1 MSKTGI
7 LSFYNLK
14 KLKGQYF
21 SFGIILML
29 TAIILNISLVL
40 YFQMDNAYNETF
52 DKYNTADINF
62 CISEMQDDN
71 YDGDLKKVINEISGV
86 EEVEKHEAVYFS
98 GVVKDFN
105 GTDFTMNT
113 VFYNIEKDKNMN
125 QYEIIEKSDCS
136 DNNIYLPLYMSRM
149 GGFNPDENITYAIT
163 DNNTDNGEKKEKDYK
178 FKVAGI
184 IEEMQYGNYGVG
196 FMDAYLTDEAYKKFA
211 DKNEYSVV
219 SEYSIK
225 VSSNASISELK
236 NKISEVLDDEELN
249 MLFICDRETGKQSR
263 TMVCNLTIMIMLA
276 FSVIILLVSTF
287 LCKFRVQ
294 NTIDEEVT
302 NMGVLKAIGYTGNMI
317 ISSQIQP
324 YLLTGII
331 SSVVGSLISYL
342 VLPVISEMLAV
353 QSGFSFN
360 PDFHL
365 VSMLITVVFINLV
378 VFIFTFIASH
388 KIKKIQPINAIRKIL
403 TPKKRD
409 INHIP
414 LDTTPGSIK
423 VNLILKQTASSTRQN
438 ILLFFVSFVIMILL
452 VFAGGLFYNVNIKSD
467 NFSKALSEEN
477 PEVIINVESNKH
489 DDIVNILEDDSQ
501 VKKILE
507 YSILNV
513 KYADGNMTALV
524 CEDFSQVTNNICY
537 EGKNPEK
544 SDEIAIGNSVGE
556 NYKIGDKIKIT
567 VENKSFEYTITGF
580 VQSVNNNGVLCEL
593 TQDGY
598 SKLVEDAEFN
608 TLNIYLNS
616 DADVQ
621 KFVDNYEKEY
631 DDNIK
636 SILNYYNVSNTLRN
650 TYSTIITIVV
660 VAVLLLTILIVLLI
674 MYVIIKSLIVRRK
687 QEFGIYK
694 AIGYTS
700 TQLIWQ
706 VVFGFFPV
714 TFISSIISALLGI
727 FYLPVI
733 YNSIFN
739 IIGVV
744 KNNFEISIS
753 FLLLCVLILTVVN
766 LVISILLSLPIKKI
780 SAYSLIKE

>member
-1 MSKTGI
+1 MSKTSI

-40 YFQMDNAYNETF
+40 NFQMDNAYDDTF
-52 DKYNTADINF
+52 DKYNTANINV
-62 CISEMQDDN
+62 CIPKIQDDN
-71 YDGDLKKVINEISGV
+71 YDGNLKKIIGKIDGV
-86 EEVEKHEAVYFS
+86 EEVEKHEAVYVS
-98 GVVKDFN
+98 AIVKDFN

-113 VFYNIEKDKNMN
+113 VFYNINKDKSMN
-125 QYEIIEKSDCS
+125 KYEITEENDNSE
-136 DNNIYLPLYMSRM
+136 NNIYLPLYMSRM
-149 GGFNPDENITYAIT
+149 GGFNLDDNITYTIT
-163 DNNTDNGEKKEKDYK
+163 TNNAENDTKKEKDYEY
-178 FKVAGI
+178 KVAGI

-196 FMDAYLTDEAYKKFA
+196 FMDAYLTDKEYKKLA
-211 DKNEYSVV
+211 DKNENSVV
-219 SEYSIK
+219 TEYSIK
-225 VSSNASISELK
+225 ASDGTSVSELK
-236 NKISEVLDDEELN
+236 NKISEALEDEEVN
-249 MLFICDRETGKQSR
+249 MLFICDNETGKQSR
-263 TMVCNLTIMIMLA
+263 TMVCNLVIMIMLA

-331 SSVVGSLISYL
+331 ASVAGSLLSYT
-342 VLPVISEMLAV
+342 VLPVISEMLAI
-353 QSGFSFN
+353 QSGFSFE
-360 PDFHL
+360 PDFHV
-365 VSMLITVVFINLV
+365 VSMLITVIFINIVIL
-378 VFIFTFIASH
+378 IFTYMASR
-388 KIKKIQPINAIRKIL
+388 KIRKLEPINAIRKIIA
-403 TPKKRD
+403 PNKKD
-409 INHIP
+409 KNHVP
-414 LDTTPGSIK
+414 LDTTPGNIH
-423 VNLILKQTASSTRQN
+423 VNLILKQTASSPRQN
-438 ILLFFVSFVIMILL
+438 VLLFFVSFVIMVLL
-452 VFAGGLFYNVNIKSD
+452 VFAGSLFYNVNIKSD
-467 NFSKALSEEN
+467 NFTKALSEEC
-477 PEVIINVESNKH
+477 PSVIINVEPDEHK
-489 DDIVNILEDDSQ
+489 DMVKILEKDDD
-501 VKKILE
+501 VEKILE
-507 YSILNV
+507 YSILGV
-513 KYADGNMTALV
+513 KYEDGSMNALV
-524 CEDFSQVTNNICY
+524 CEDFSQVTNDICY
-537 EGKNPEK
+537 DGKNPENA
-544 SDEIAIGNSVGE
+544 DEIAIGNSVGE
-556 NYKIGDKIKIT
+556 DYKIGDKIKIT
-567 VENKSFEYTITGF
+567 VDDKSFEYTITGF

-593 TQDGY
+593 TQKGY
-598 SKLVEDAEFN
+598 KKLVKNAEFH
-608 TLNIYLNS
+608 TLNIYLNN

-621 KFVDNYEKEY
+621 NFVDDYEKEY
-631 DDNIK
+631 EDEIK
-636 SILNYYNVSNTLRN
+636 SIVNYDNVSTTLRK

-660 VAVLLLTILIVLLI
+660 FAILLLTILIVLLI

-714 TFISSIISALLGI
+714 TFISSLISALLGI

-733 YNSIFN
+733 NDAIFS

-744 KNNFEISIS
+744 KNNFEISVG

-766 LVISILLSLPIKKI
+766 LIISILLSLPIKKI

>member
-1 MSKTGI
+1 MSKTSM

-21 SFGIILML
+21 SFGVILML

-40 YFQMDNAYNETF
+40 YFQMDNAYDEAF

-62 CISEMQDDN
+62 CISKKQNDN
-71 YDGDLKKVINEISGV
+71 YDGNLEKIIKKISGV
-86 EEVEKHEAVYFS
+86 EEVEKHEAVYVS

-113 VFYNIEKDKNMN
+113 VFYNIDKDKEMN
-125 QYEIIEKSDCS
+125 QYEVIEKSDRPR
-136 DNNIYLPLYMSRM
+136 NNIYLPLYMSRM
-149 GGFNPDENITYAIT
+149 GGFNPNETITYSIT
-163 DNNTDNGEKKEKDYK
+163 NNDTDGEEKDYK

-196 FMDAYLTDEAYKKFA
+196 FMDAYLTDKAYKKFA
-211 DKNEYSVV
+211 NNNQYSVV
-219 SEYSIK
+219 TEYSIK
-225 VSSNASISELK
+225 ASSGTSLSELK
-236 NKISEVLDDEELN
+236 NKITDVLDDEELD
-249 MLFICDRETGKQSR
+249 MIFISDCETGKQSR
-263 TMVCNLTIMIMLA
+263 TMVCNLVIMIMLA
-276 FSVIILLVSTF
+276 FSIIILLVSTF

-317 ISSQIQP
+317 ISSQVQP

-331 SSVVGSLISYL
+331 ASVGGSLISYL
-342 VLPVISEMLAV
+342 VLPAISGMLAV
-353 QSGFSFN
+353 QSGFSFSPN
-360 PDFHL
+360 FHL
-365 VSMLITVVFINLV
+365 ASMLITIIFINLV
-378 VFIFTFIASH
+378 IFIFTLTASY
-388 KIKKIQPINAIRKIL
+388 KIKKIEPINAIRKIFAS
-403 TPKKRD
+403 KKRD
-409 INHIP
+409 VNHIP
-414 LDTTPGSIK
+414 LDKTPGNIK

-452 VFAGGLFYNVNIKSD
+452 TFAGGLFYNVNIESD
-467 NFSKALSEEN
+467 NFTKALSEEC
-477 PEVIINVESNKH
+477 PEVIINVEPARQKNMKY
-489 DDIVNILEDDSQ
+489 ILEDDSQ
-501 VKKILE
+501 VKKTLE

-513 KYADGNMTALV
+513 KYEDGNMTALV

-556 NYKIGDKIKIT
+556 DYKIGDKIKIT
-567 VENKSFEYTITGF
+567 VDNKSFEYTITGF

-593 TQDGY
+593 TQKGY
-598 SKLVEDAEFN
+598 KKLVKDAKFN
-608 TLNIYLNS
+608 TLNVYLNS
-616 DADVQ
+616 DVDVQ
-621 KFVDNYEKEY
+621 YFVDDYEEEY
-631 DDNIK
+631 DNDIK

-660 VAVLLLTILIVLLI
+660 VAVLILTILIVLLI

-706 VVFGFFPV
+706 VVLGFFPV

-727 FYLPVI
+727 LYLPVI
-733 YNSIFN
+733 YDNIFG

-744 KNNFEISIS
+744 KNNFEISTS
-753 FLLLCVLILTVVN
+753 FLLLCVLILNVVN
-766 LVISILLSLPIKKI
+766 LIISVVLSLPIKKI